1 MTRGRLDRTL
11 RLDPVPPD
19 QMAAFQE
26 IRDRALA
33 LLPGWQSQ
41 RDAPVAANTQ

>member
-1 MTRGRLDRTL
+1 
-11 RLDPVPPD
+11 
-19 QMAAFQE
+19 MAAFQE
-26 IRDRALA
+26 VRDRALA